1 MCGRRFVKV
10 FVLFFPFFNSFFIF
24 FSRRVGDTE
33 QEYSLESQRQILCR
47 LYKSLLDEI
56 ENKVPHV
63 YNACRKITY
72 IKDPKVHVRV

>member
-1 MCGRRFVKV
+1 MADVLLKFLFCFFHLFLFV
-10 FVLFFPFFNSFFIF
+10 F

-56 ENKVPHV
+56 
-63 YNACRKITY
+63 
-72 IKDPKVHVRV
+72 